1 MQHNSDKGWNGWGV
15 DIWNSITNKN
25 KLPELDKKT
34 KEIISQIKET
44 LDSGTKINFGED
56 FVGLTEIPNESLKEF
71 LKTWDGSGDIMKQY
85 QKHLMSTQKQQSAF
99 SQVTQKAGTAL
110 KSFGA
115 TLGSMGVNML
125 IGAVV
130 EAALQKIDSLTE
142 STQDQIET
150 LNSYKSTIQ
159 EYESEISS
167 IEQKINDNKKQM
179 ELLNQNPLD
188 IINSDTLTTLTK
200 ENEQL
205 TQQLET
211 VKLLNE
217 EVKSL
222 AQHKTMDILNNTA
235 ETTNWEKLFDGIQNL
250 DISKIGSAYLGE
262 NGVYGDLINSF
273 NNFKEGNL
281 WEGTKDL
288 ADLALSINP
297 FTGTVKNLYSL
308 FKPQKENEQ
317 SITEET
323 NNQIDKVAELRK
335 ELENLQN
342 DREQYSKEDY
352 DQKQKDLNKDYAEQ
366 TSSLLQ
372 NIQALK
378 EYQASLDDSDPDQQQ
393 WIDDIQDTLDLY
405 TASLT
410 DTDKY
415 NTFDKIIN
423 SEAYKDQKEALIELA
438 AQGKLTASTFDEEF
452 HDLSVM
458 FESLGLEI
466 DDVIDR
472 FQNFQALTSAGK
484 QVIEVGLTLD
494 KKSLSKEFMQ
504 QGMELESSLSSL
516 KSEYESELARI
527 ASLNEI
533 EATNE
538 LAKAN
543 GRLSITAYETA
554 KAELDKVKLLGGNR
568 ALLGE

>member
-1 MQHNSDKGWNGWGV
+1 
-15 DIWNSITNKN
+15 
-25 KLPELDKKT
+25 
-34 KEIISQIKET
+34 
-44 LDSGTKINFGED
+44 
-56 FVGLTEIPNESLKEF
+56 
-71 LKTWDGSGDIMKQY
+71 
-85 QKHLMSTQKQQSAF
+85 MS
-99 SQVTQKAGTAL
+99 
-110 KSFGA
+110 
-115 TLGSMGVNML
+115 
-125 IGAVV
+125 
-130 EAALQKIDSLTE
+130 
-142 STQDQIET
+142 
-150 LNSYKSTIQ
+150 SY
-159 EYESEISS
+159 
-167 IEQKINDNKKQM
+167 
-179 ELLNQNPLD
+179 
-188 IINSDTLTTLTK
+188 
-200 ENEQL
+200 
-205 TQQLET
+205 
-211 VKLLNE
+211 
-217 EVKSL
+217 
-222 AQHKTMDILNNTA
+222 
-235 ETTNWEKLFDGIQNL
+235 
-250 DISKIGSAYLGE
+250 
-262 NGVYGDLINSF
+262 
-273 NNFKEGNL
+273 NNFKEGNI
-281 WEGTKDL
+281 WDSAKDL
-288 ADLALSINP
+288 VSGVLSINP
-297 FTGTVKNLYSL
+297 ITGSVKKLYNL
-308 FKPQKENEQ
+308 FKPQKENDL

-378 EYQASLDDSDPDQQQ
+378 EYQASLDESDPDQQQ

-516 KSEYESELARI
+516 KSEYESVSSAITQYTQDGYLSAHSLDALLSLSDQTLAALRNENGQISLNSMTWDKLTIARLDEMKASIYQSGASELARI

-543 GRLSITAYETA
+543 GRLSITAYEAA

-568 ALLGE
+568 ALLGEQVWNAMESRAALVDRHMNNFTGSSSKNLDHLIYLSMFYSYYCHPIFLAYNNLLFKMEHIITFLKTILLLFSIHFHIRLCGLFWHF